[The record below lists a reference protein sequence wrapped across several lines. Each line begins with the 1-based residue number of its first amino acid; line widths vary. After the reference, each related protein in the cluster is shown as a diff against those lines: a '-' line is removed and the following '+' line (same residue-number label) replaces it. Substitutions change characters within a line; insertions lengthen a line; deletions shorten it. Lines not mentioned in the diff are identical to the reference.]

1 MLNIKTLKI
10 TYDIPFQMYLLSD
23 RKVKRLCKEFEFHNM
38 RIYNEESAKKHTV
51 CIDYP
56 EGNLFWYVDF
66 KKYVVTEIL
75 AVDNRYEKEW
85 KLLLLKLKVLVK
97 EESDTLKKSLESI
110 TPALVSKKCLEY
122 NLRDYQAHDMLELLT
137 KMNHNKLPAGLIL
150 SEQRTGKTR
159 VAVATCIEKC
169 DTGSTILVVCP
180 KSAQAAWFKEFEE
193 MNKYRKNELFKV
205 TLIKKIK
212 DIKDVMEYHSD
223 CLNVRII
230 TNGLFKILSIP
241 QIRNILDL
249 SQTKK
254 VMFISDES
262 HILRN
267 FKTMQSDAIFNF
279 KDICV
284 RNRLDVSIIGI
295 TGTPAIKEDSDV
307 FGVLSLINFSKI
319 QFRPYEVSFNMFKEH
334 FYNCEDTSYGK
345 KCKSLRRE
353 QELTYL
359 LETNSVQSK
368 KKSLD
373 IFRDYKV
380 KYLQYTLEM
389 DATQKEIYESVR
401 DTMEFGTEID
411 CMNDLVQLTRL
422 QQICIDPSGLV
433 SSYDQRSPKIEW
445 ITKFVKKNT
454 SQMII
459 MAKKRQPLDRLEQVF
474 TEEGITFTTYNGS
487 LNVKQRAENEEKFH
501 KGDAQVFLIQLDAG
515 RFSLTLPEAK
525 CTVFLDRDFAPG
537 HNDQAE
543 ARMSIVEYEACTKYV
558 IDLVMRDTV
567 EEGIYNVLVNK
578 KESIDSVNTIR
589 KITRKEK

>member
-1 MLNIKTLKI
+1 
-10 TYDIPFQMYLLSD
+10 
-23 RKVKRLCKEFEFHNM
+23 
-38 RIYNEESAKKHTV
+38 
-51 CIDYP
+51 
-56 EGNLFWYVDF
+56 
-66 KKYVVTEIL
+66 
-75 AVDNRYEKEW
+75 
-85 KLLLLKLKVLVK
+85 
-97 EESDTLKKSLESI
+97 
-110 TPALVSKKCLEY
+110 
-122 NLRDYQAHDMLELLT
+122 
-137 KMNHNKLPAGLIL
+137 LIL

-241 QIRNILDL
+241 QIRNLLDL
-249 SQTKK
+249 SHTKK

-380 KYLQYTLEM
+380 KTELFAYRLDNIIPPSQISDGGMQLAEMGDLDTLAPMWQASAFEMEGYEFPIAQCREEVGYMIWDDRLYIWRDENGEIMVTSEDGADSLPEMLAYLNRNGIRVYSSIVREPTLEDVYLQSVGRMTP
-389 DATQKEIYESVR
+389 DADS
-401 DTMEFGTEID
+401 F
-411 CMNDLVQLTRL
+411 NH
-422 QQICIDPSGLV
+422 
-433 SSYDQRSPKIEW
+433 
-445 ITKFVKKNT
+445 
-454 SQMII
+454 
-459 MAKKRQPLDRLEQVF
+459 
-474 TEEGITFTTYNGS
+474 
-487 LNVKQRAENEEKFH
+487 KQFEN
-501 KGDAQVFLIQLDAG
+501 
-515 RFSLTLPEAK
+515 
-525 CTVFLDRDFAPG
+525 
-537 HNDQAE
+537 
-543 ARMSIVEYEACTKYV
+543 M
-558 IDLVMRDTV
+558 MR
-567 EEGIYNVLVNK
+567 
-578 KESIDSVNTIR
+578 R
-589 KITRKEK
+589 R